1 MKERI
6 GEIFGNFKG
15 IPVDIPPTLRVMV
28 SWKLSHQT
36 KAAPILNWATHSGIL
51 AWEIP
56 WTKEPGKLQS
66 MASQRVGHN

>member
-36 KAAPILNWATHSGIL
+36 KAAPILNCLTN
-51 AWEIP
+51 
-56 WTKEPGKLQS
+56 KETPLCTQVFS
-66 MASQRVGHN
+66 ISQCMREKIAIWSS